1 MFDTTTPYTPTRDD
15 HAPPAPRLETPSVDS
30 RRLLGGARE
39 LLIRHGTEAY
49 RLRLTR
55 NDKLILTK

>member
-1 MFDTTTPYTPTRDD
+1 MFETTTPC
-15 HAPPAPRLETPSVDS
+15 APIREDLAQSAPRLATPSVDS

-39 LLIRHGTEAY
+39 LVIRHGTEDY

>member
-1 MFDTTTPYTPTRDD
+1 L
-15 HAPPAPRLETPSVDS
+15 AQSAPRLATPSVDS

-39 LLIRHGTEAY
+39 LLIRHGTEDY